1 VARRLWFHR
10 AVPEPSIPAG
20 GFDPFEQFLVAGSEH
35 LRHGRLPDA
44 RRAFLAAIEAQ
55 PGHPKALALLGLT
68 YFRGGQYAE
77 ARPIYEE
84 LVAALPHDAS
94 HHLNLGLVYLKVGD
108 ADRAIGELEKSRAL
122 DPSQGRAVSY
132 LGLAYARAGRFVE
145 AYGAFLRAGQVDLAR
160 EIEQQL
166 TDEQKQ
172 AIESAQR
179 AVEAQQ
185 PTTVSGR
192 FVMPTAM
199 PRAVTV
205 EPVSAPVTAPVA
217 VAAPVA
223 APVAVTVAAPV
234 AVAIAAP
241 VAVAIAAPVAVPI
254 AAPAEVEAAPVATD
268 DDELSFSGD
277 DDLDEPV
284 FTSEAAAPR
293 TTPRAEAPIEVRAPR
308 PLAVPTPSPGHT
320 AISRAVAQAAPSSAV
335 AGSGTRVAA
344 GSRPP
349 QPLSELATARLVR
362 PEDGDYPFEVS
373 STGVLVVRVDGKMF
387 TRTEGVDV
395 TGGELAYEAAH
406 RRARGRDT
414 TEPFA
419 INGRA
424 LYAVSGKGHLIASPL
439 GGQFTAV
446 QLDDDIFYLR
456 EDLVFAFEPHLR
468 WENGHVPGSR
478 ARLLMVQFRGSGAV
492 TFRTQRP
499 LLAVK
504 LAPER
509 VLYVDAMALAGWI
522 GRVVPRGVQ
531 AGGTT
536 GSELFVECTGEGVV
550 LVEEETAPPVSAPAP
565 AP

>member
-1 VARRLWFHR
+1 M
-10 AVPEPSIPAG
+10 PEPSIPAG
-20 GFDPFEQFLVAGSEH
+20 GFDPFEQYLVAGSEH

-44 RRAFLAAIEAQ
+44 QRAFLAAIEAQ

-68 YFRGGQYAE
+68 YFRGGHYAE

-84 LVAALPHDAS
+84 LVGALPHDAS
-94 HHLNLGLVYLKVGD
+94 HHLNLGLVYLKIGD
-108 ADRAIGELEKSRAL
+108 AERAIVELEKSRAL

-145 AYGAFLRAGQVDLAR
+145 AYGAFLRAGQNDLAR
-160 EIEQQL
+160 EIEQHL
-166 TDEQKQ
+166 SVEQKQ
-172 AIESAQR
+172 AIEAAQR
-179 AVEAQQ
+179 PVEAQ

-192 FVMPTAM
+192 FVMPTVVTPTGRAM
-199 PRAVTV
+199 TV
-205 EPVSAPVTAPVA
+205 NPELVAPAAPTVA
-217 VAAPVA
+217 IGKPAPVA
-223 APVAVTVAAPV
+223 APAPVPAPV
-234 AVAIAAP
+234 AAAP
-241 VAVAIAAPVAVPI
+241 TQDEEDEIAFIEDSGPS
-254 AAPAEVEAAPVATD
+254 TD
-268 DDELSFSGD
+268 DD
-277 DDLDEPV
+277 PV
-284 FTSEAAAPR
+284 FTAEPSGRAAVEAPKVDR
-293 TTPRAEAPIEVRAPR
+293 NAPIEVRAPR
-308 PLAVPTPSPGHT
+308 PLGVPLPTPSAG
-320 AISRAVAQAAPSSAV
+320 AISRAVAQAAPSAAV
-335 AGSGTRVAA
+335 AGSGTRVAPGA
-344 GSRPP
+344 RPP

-362 PEDGDYPFEVS
+362 PEDGDHPFEVS
-373 STGVLVVRVDGKMF
+373 GAGVLVVRVDGKMF

-406 RRARGRDT
+406 RRARGRDA

-424 LYAVSGKGHLIASPL
+424 MYAVSGKGHLIASPL

-456 EDLVFAFEPHLR
+456 EDLVFAFEPQLR

-478 ARLLMVQFRGSGAV
+478 ARLLMVQFRGTGAV
-492 TFRTQRP
+492 AFRTQRP

-531 AGGTT
+531 AGGTG
-536 GSELFVECTGEGVV
+536 GSELFVECTGEGVI